1 MNRRVVIQ
9 TPLGD
14 QLQFKKLHGHEALS
28 ELSMFEV
35 DLVSTNNSIAPSD
48 LLGQSVTLEVET
60 DGGGKRYLN
69 GIVTQFGMQGM
80 LERKQFKYKMRVRP
94 WLWLATRKTD
104 FKIFQNK
111 TVPEIISEVLGKYG
125 YAMEKRLSGNYRTWD
140 YCVQYRE
147 SDFAYVSRLMELEGI
162 YYFNAHSSGNHTLVL
177 ADDIA
182 GSHTPLPGGETI
194 KFYPPDIA
202 AGSDV
207 ERIYQW
213 ELHEEIN
220 PSKHF
225 NDDYDFTRPKTDLS
239 NMRKNPPGHAHD
251 MYENY
256 EYPGGFTQFPDGEN
270 YAKVRMEQQLSQHT
284 QMGGTAN
291 HRCMA
296 VGYTFNLSN
305 YPRDDQNQQYLLTG
319 ITYDFEENTQISE
332 GTKGEGSIQKFTFS
346 THPTTRN
353 YRPQRVT
360 PIPRPSGPETAVV
373 VGPAGEEIYT
383 DKYGR
388 VKVQFHWDRD
398 GKMDENSSCWIRV
411 SHPWAGMNYGSIHIP
426 RIGQEVIVD
435 FLHGNV
441 DYPIITGRVYN
452 GIQMPPWK
460 LPDNKTQSGTL
471 TNWSKG
477 GGGANMLRFED
488 KKGVEHL
495 ELSSTY
501 GQTYLNMGYLMH
513 QGSGTQRSYGFELR
527 TNLWG
532 SIRADKGLLIT
543 TYTQDHTAKIAH
555 DSPDGFDGLQDSLS
569 MTDGLMEKASSAIST
584 MDGAISALN
593 SLKSGHMMKMA
604 AGVATMA
611 GKQAAV
617 SSLKGMAAA
626 LSAFQSGGSGP
637 APESDMPTNAD
648 PAMPEAKTLHQLSK
662 DISKPIVSI
671 VSPEGQSII
680 SPKPIVLSSG
690 QSIAAH
696 AKNHIT
702 LSTNAQLTQL
712 ADKGMLTTVN
722 SGGQRNQVLKG
733 DMGLTAVEGAMS
745 LISKTD
751 LSLHSK
757 AKDVSLIGNQ
767 NVNIQSETDSVLV
780 LSKKNIRL
788 EAGESI
794 TMAIGEGA
802 GVASIMIDD
811 QGNVV
816 LKGKKGLINLTELLD
831 VHGTPIQLNCTS

>member
-1 MNRRVVIQ
+1 
-9 TPLGD
+9 
-14 QLQFKKLHGHEALS
+14 
-28 ELSMFEV
+28 
-35 DLVSTNNSIAPSD
+35 
-48 LLGQSVTLEVET
+48 
-60 DGGGKRYLN
+60 
-69 GIVTQFGMQGM
+69 
-80 LERKQFKYKMRVRP
+80 
-94 WLWLATRKTD
+94 
-104 FKIFQNK
+104 
-111 TVPEIISEVLGKYG
+111 
-125 YAMEKRLSGNYRTWD
+125 
-140 YCVQYRE
+140 
-147 SDFAYVSRLMELEGI
+147 
-162 YYFNAHSSGNHTLVL
+162 
-177 ADDIA
+177 
-182 GSHTPLPGGETI
+182 
-194 KFYPPDIA
+194 
-202 AGSDV
+202 
-207 ERIYQW
+207 
-213 ELHEEIN
+213 
-220 PSKHF
+220 
-225 NDDYDFTRPKTDLS
+225 
-239 NMRKNPPGHAHD
+239 
-251 MYENY
+251 
-256 EYPGGFTQFPDGEN
+256 
-270 YAKVRMEQQLSQHT
+270 
-284 QMGGTAN
+284 
-291 HRCMA
+291 
-296 VGYTFNLSN
+296 
-305 YPRDDQNQQYLLTG
+305 
-319 ITYDFEENTQISE
+319 
-332 GTKGEGSIQKFTFS
+332 
-346 THPTTRN
+346 
-353 YRPQRVT
+353 
-360 PIPRPSGPETAVV
+360 

-411 SHPWAGMNYGSIHIP
+411 SHPWAGLNYGSIHIP
-426 RIGQEVIVD
+426 RIGQEVIVE
-435 FLHGNV
+435 FIHGDV
-441 DYPIITGRVYN
+441 DYPLITGRVYN

-495 ELSSTY
+495 ELSTTY
-501 GQTYLNMGYLMH
+501 GNTYLNMGYLMH

-569 MTDGLMEKASSAIST
+569 MTDGLMEKASSAISA
-584 MDGAISALN
+584 MDSAISALN
-593 SLKSGHMMKMA
+593 NLKSGHMMKMA
-604 AGVATMA
+604 AGVAAMA

-617 SSLKGMAAA
+617 SSLQGMAAA
-626 LSAFQSGGSGP
+626 LSAFTGGGGGA
-637 APESDMPTNAD
+637 APESDMPTNTD
-648 PAMPEAKTLHQLSK
+648 PAMGEAKNLHQLSK

-702 LSTNAQLTQL
+702 LSTDAQLTQL

-722 SGGQRNQVLKG
+722 SGGQRNIVSKG
-733 DMGLTAVEGAMS
+733 DVASEAATGAMN
-745 LISKTD
+745 LISEKN

-757 AKDVSLIGNQ
+757 TKDVAVMGNQ
-767 NVNIQSETDSVLV
+767 MVNIQAENDSVLV
-780 LSKKNIRL
+780 LAKKNIRL

-816 LKGKKGLINLTELLD
+816 IKGKNGVINLTQLLD
-831 VHGTPIQLNCTS
+831 VHGTPIKLNCS

>member
-9 TPLGD
+9 TPVGD
-14 QLQFKKLHGHEALS
+14 QLQFKKLHGQEALS
-28 ELSMFEV
+28 ELSIFEI
-35 DLVSTNNSIAPSD
+35 DLVSSSKSIDPSA
-48 LLGQSVTLEVET
+48 LLGQSITLEVET

-69 GIVTQFGMQGM
+69 GICTQFGMQGM

-111 TVPEIISEVLGKYG
+111 TVPDIISEVLGKYG
-125 YAMEKRLSGNYRTWD
+125 YAMEKRLSGHYRTWD

-147 SDFAYVSRLMELEGI
+147 SDFAYVSRLMEMEGI
-162 YYFNAHSSGNHTLVL
+162 YYFNTHSSGNHTLVL
-177 ADDIA
+177 ADDIV

-202 AGSDV
+202 VGADV

-256 EYPGGFTQFPDGEN
+256 AYPGGFTQFPDGEN
-270 YAKVRMEQQLSQHT
+270 YAKVRMEQQLSPHT
-284 QMGGTAN
+284 QMGGMTN
-291 HRCMA
+291 HRCLA
-296 VGYTFNLSN
+296 VGYTFNLDN
-305 YPRDDQNQQYLLTG
+305 YPREDQNQQYLLTG
-319 ITYDFEENTQISE
+319 ITYDFVENTQVTE
-332 GTKGEGSIQKFTFS
+332 GGKAEGSTQKFTFS
-346 THPTTRN
+346 TQPTTRN
-353 YRPQRVT
+353 FRPQRVT

-388 VKVQFHWDRD
+388 VKVQFHWDRN

-411 SHPWAGMNYGSIHIP
+411 SHPWAGLNYGSIHIP
-426 RIGQEVIVD
+426 RIGQEVIIE
-435 FLHGNV
+435 FIHGDV
-441 DYPIITGRVYN
+441 DYPLITGRVYN

-495 ELSSTY
+495 ELSTTY

-543 TYTQDHTAKIAH
+543 TYTQDHTSKIAH
-555 DSPDGFDGLQDSLS
+555 DSPDGFDGLG
-569 MTDGLMEKASSAIST
+569 DGLSATESL
-584 MDGAISALN
+584 MKEAGSAVEAMNGAISAIN
-593 SLKSGHMMKMA
+593 SLKSGHMSELG
-604 AGVATMA
+604 AGVMA
-611 GKQAAV
+611 MVGKKAAA
-617 SSLKGMAAA
+617 SSLGKMAAA
-626 LSAFQSGGSGP
+626 LSAFTGGGGGGA
-637 APESDMPTNAD
+637 APEASMPTNTD
-648 PAMPEAKTLHQLSK
+648 PAMPQAQNLRTLSK

-680 SPKPIVLSSG
+680 SPKPVVVSSG
-690 QSIAAH
+690 QSVSMH
-696 AKNHIT
+696 AKDHIT
-702 LSTNAQLTQL
+702 LSSGAQLTQL
-712 ADKGMLTTVN
+712 AKGGMLTHV
-722 SGGQRNQVLKG
+722 SKGGQRNTVTEG
-733 DMGLTAVEGAMS
+733 DVASEAQAGHMNLTAKQNITMA
-745 LISKTD
+745 SKEADATVVGD
-751 LSLHSK
+751 
-757 AKDVSLIGNQ
+757 D
-767 NVNIQSETDSVLV
+767 NVNIQATKDSVLV
-780 LSKKNIRL
+780 KAGKHIRL
-788 EAGESI
+788 EAAESI
-794 TMAIGEGA
+794 TLV
-802 GVASIMIDD
+802 VA
-811 QGNVV
+811 
-816 LKGKKGLINLTELLD
+816 KGKAYIKLTDEGDIEIVGIKKGTIKFADDLDEFGKKINL
-831 VHGTPIQLNCTS
+831 NCG

>member
-332 GTKGEGSIQKFTFS
+332 GAKGEGSIQKFTFS

-460 LPDNKTQSGTL
+460 LPENKTQSGTL

-527 TNLWG
+527 TNEWG
-532 SIRADKGLLIT
+532 AIRADKGLLIT
-543 TYTQDHTAKIAH
+543 TYTQDFKQKIAH
-555 DSPDGFDGLQDSLS
+555 DSPDGFASLGAGLDSVK
-569 MTDGLMEKASSAIST
+569 GLMAEAKSAVAGMEAVISNINNLKMSHMSELASGIQSMVGKVAAATSI
-584 MDGAISALN
+584 GQ
-593 SLKSGHMMKMA
+593 MA
-604 AGVATMA
+604 
-611 GKQAAV
+611 AAV
-617 SSLKGMAAA
+617 SSFVSAGSAA
-626 LSAFQSGGSGP
+626 GSGP
-637 APESDMPTNAD
+637 ELVMPMNTD
-648 PAMPEAKTLHQLSK
+648 PALPQALEIQAKSK

-671 VSPEGQSII
+671 VSPEGQSMI
-680 SPKPIVLSSG
+680 SPKPIVVSSG
-690 QSIAAH
+690 ESVSVH
-696 AKNHIT
+696 GKGSVT
-702 LSTNAQLTQL
+702 TSTQQQLTLL
-712 ADKGMLTTVN
+712 AKCGMLTHVTE
-722 SGGQRNQVLKG
+722 GGQRTTVTAG
-733 DMGLTAVEGAMS
+733 DVGHEAQSGNMNLTA
-745 LISKTD
+745 K
-751 LSLHSK
+751 
-757 AKDVSLIGNQ
+757 Q
-767 NVNIQSETDSVLV
+767 NITVASTEADASVIAQQTVNLRADQDSVLA
-780 LSKKNIRL
+780 KAGKHIRL
-788 EAGESI
+788 EAAESI
-794 TMAIGEGA
+794 TLVVGNGKAYIKLTDEGDIEIV
-802 GVASIMIDD
+802 GV
-811 QGNVV
+811 
-816 LKGKKGLINLTELLD
+816 KKGLLKFDDDLD
-831 VHGTPIQLNCTS
+831 EFGKKIHLNCS